1 MIDVTKISNE
11 EPFRKF
17 LNLYKKAL
25 ELNQKAVQAAAISS
39 FSFSK
44 NQSDSRFVNIKFIE
58 KNKFIF
64 FSNYSSEKAKQ
75 FEENNSI
82 SCLFFWEKINTQIRI
97 KGNVYKTS
105 DTYNKKYFRDRSKEK
120 NALAISSQQSK
131 EIDSFDEV
139 LKRYEDVLGN
149 KDTSICPKYW
159 GGYQIITESIE
170 FWEGDKFR
178 LNKRLL
184 FTKDGEKWKKKFLQ
198 P

>member
-25 ELNQKAVQAAAISS
+25 ELNQKAIQAAVISS

-64 FSNYSSEKAKQ
+64 FSNYSSEKAQQ

-97 KGNVYKTS
+97 KGNVCKTS
-105 DTYNKKYFRDRSKEK
+105 DTYNKKYFSDRSKEK

-139 LKRYEDVLGN
+139 LKRYEDVLSN

-184 FTKDGEKWKKKFLQ
+184 FTKDLEKWKKKFLQ